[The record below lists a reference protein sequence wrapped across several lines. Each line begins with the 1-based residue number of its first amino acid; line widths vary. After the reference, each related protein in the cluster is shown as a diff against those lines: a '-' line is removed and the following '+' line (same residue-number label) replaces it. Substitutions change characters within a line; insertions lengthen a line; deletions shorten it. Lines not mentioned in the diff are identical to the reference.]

1 MGLAPQA
8 ARYAGM
14 PVFANSFLAL
24 AIGGLFAGLGGGI
37 EVLGIYGGFSVPFV
51 SNLGF
56 NGIGVALLGRNHPAG
71 VVIGALFFGA
81 LASGATQMQ
90 FDTGVSLDLASVLLA
105 VVLLL
110 VTATRLIELLLG
122 RRAAD
127 IAGAPKLER
136 GLAG

>member
-1 MGLAPQA
+1 M
-8 ARYAGM
+8 
-14 PVFANSFLAL
+14 
-24 AIGGLFAGLGGGI
+24 
-37 EVLGIYGGFSVPFV
+37 
-51 SNLGF
+51 
-56 NGIGVALLGRNHPAG
+56 
-71 VVIGALFFGA
+71 
-81 LASGATQMQ
+81 
-90 FDTGVSLDLASVLLA
+90 LLA